1 MAAIVQ
7 VIGRTAASH
16 EIKFCKLW
24 TFLVRFCCGFRSNAT
39 CLRARAHQ
47 LNSFVFTSD
56 KNYCLRSDAH
66 CSLLRCC
73 LQSHLK
79 IILIIYGDS
88 AISSS
93 HSRHLNRFNYFYV
106 LFFSI
111 SVRNKWIKFESTV
124 ARRMWHQMKTN
135 KFQRRWRR
143 RQLICL
149 VRFVFEW
156 VIKQRNRF
164 CIHHSRYVTSTN
176 FCGNSDRY
184 CRRYRSSADNIIC
197 IMIESIFVDHVV

>member
-1 MAAIVQ
+1 MFSTHRQKKCWQIETNSKSHVWRRSKAITRAISSFFSQPSHRVRWQKEKHVPNATVHSIGHKSVRARTMAAIVQ

-24 TFLVRFCCGFRSNAT
+24 TFLVRFCCCFRSNAT
-39 CLRARAHQ
+39 RAHAHQ

-79 IILIIYGDS
+79 ILLIIHGDS

-106 LFFSI
+106 LFFSF

-124 ARRMWHQMKTN
+124 ARKMWHQMKIN
-135 KFQRRWRR
+135 
-143 RQLICL
+143 
-149 VRFVFEW
+149 
-156 VIKQRNRF
+156 
-164 CIHHSRYVTSTN
+164 
-176 FCGNSDRY
+176 
-184 CRRYRSSADNIIC
+184 
-197 IMIESIFVDHVV
+197 